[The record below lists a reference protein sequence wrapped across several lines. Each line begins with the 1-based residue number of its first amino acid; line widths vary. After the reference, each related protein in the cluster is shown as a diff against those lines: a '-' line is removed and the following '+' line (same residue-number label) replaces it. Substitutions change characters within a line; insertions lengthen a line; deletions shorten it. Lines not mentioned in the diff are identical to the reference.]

1 MVWQGRGFVVSG
13 LLWRCY
19 VPGHSGSLPWLDSRR
34 QGRIGKKWQ
43 KDSRVLRHLIRK
55 REGNSRDRKE
65 IRKREGNS
73 RSRKEIRKREMD
85 SRGRKEIRKREGNSR
100 GRKEI
105 RKQVGSSW
113 KQARK
118 KAGLQK
124 MGKPIKRNGQ
134 TQKQPAWDSRKQR
147 WKVSGI
153 LRRLS
158 RKRLP
163 RIRNPIPAERP
174 PGM

>member
-43 KDSRVLRHLIRK
+43 KDSRVLRHL
-55 REGNSRDRKE
+55 
-65 IRKREGNS
+65 
-73 RSRKEIRKREMD
+73 
-85 SRGRKEIRKREGNSR
+85 IRKREGNSR